1 MHRSRVRTAMAT
13 GAAVGAL
20 LLTSPGAAAPPPTPS
35 PGTGSSPTSAPTP
48 SATGPSAPTPSATA
62 ADDDPL
68 ARFHSRRVR
77 WGRCPDEPVPAEM
90 RCAVVEVPLDYAAP
104 DKGTVKVALGRIPAT
119 DPDRRIGSLL
129 INFGGPGAS
138 GMAGLAAD
146 PKSFADLGERYDLI
160 GFDPRGVGHSD
171 PVSCAGSR
179 ETEIAPDA
187 DTATLLAAVRDAAAQ
202 CRRASGPVLAHMGT
216 VDVARDMD
224 VIRQVL
230 GDEKLNYLGFS
241 YGSRLGAVYAA
252 EFPRTTGRMVL
263 DGIDTLT
270 EPMTEQA
277 LVLARAQQRALDNF
291 LTWCAHRTGCV
302 YGTNTRTAKEKVAA
316 LVERLD
322 REPLVGRDGTRL
334 TGFLAAFAI
343 GQALYSPSA
352 WPVLAEALAL
362 AETEKDP
369 AGLLLLLGLTQSP
382 EPTDPTDPTTS
393 PDPTAPSTSP
403 DAAQGDGF
411 GPVPAD
417 NGVAALAAVSCA
429 DDPDRSIDKATPA
442 ALEKEFGELEEEF
455 LKVSKVFGPRQL
467 ATLLAC
473 YGWPAGTDYIRKIDH
488 PGAPPM
494 LLVGTRGDPATPY
507 EWTEETAERLGSAVI
522 VDHKGEGHT
531 GFASSPCVRE
541 YINEFLLY
549 GRLPSGTRA
558 CVAGE

>member
-1 MHRSRVRTAMAT
+1 MHRSRVRTAIAT
-13 GAAVGAL
+13 GAAAGTL
-20 LLTSPGAAAPPPTPS
+20 LLASLGAAPPPTPT
-35 PGTGSSPTSAPTP
+35 PNPTRSPTPAPTTPAP
-48 SATGPSAPTPSATA
+48 SG
-62 ADDDPL
+62 DHDPL
-68 ARFHSRRVR
+68 ARFHSQRVR
-77 WGRCPDEPVPAEM
+77 WGDCPDEPVPPEM

-104 DKGTVKVALGRIPAT
+104 GKGTVQVALGRIPAT

-138 GMAGLAAD
+138 GMTGLAAD

-179 ETEIAPDA
+179 EPEIDPNA
-187 DTATLLAAVRDAAAQ
+187 DTAAVLAAMRDAVEQ
-202 CRRASGPVLAHMGT
+202 CRRSSGPVLAHIGT
-216 VDVARDMD
+216 VDAARDMD
-224 VIRQVL
+224 VIRRVL
-230 GDEKLNYLGFS
+230 GDKKLNYLGFS

-252 EFPRTTGRMVL
+252 QFPHTTGRMVL

-270 EPMTEQA
+270 EPLTEQA
-277 LVLARAQQRALDNF
+277 LVSARAQQRALDNF
-291 LTWCAHRTGCV
+291 LTWCAHQTDCV

-322 REPLVGRDGTRL
+322 GEPLVGRDGTDL
-334 TGFLAAFAI
+334 NGFAVSLAI

-352 WPVLAEALAL
+352 WPMLAKSLAL
-362 AETEKDP
+362 AETKKDP
-369 AGLLLLLGLTQSP
+369 AGLLALLGLGEP
-382 EPTDPTDPTTS
+382 PDPTDPTDPTEAATPTDPPES
-393 PDPTAPSTSP
+393 PDTAR
-403 DAAQGDGF
+403 GDRF

-417 NGVAALAAVSCA
+417 NAAAALAAVSCA
-429 DDPDRSIDKATPA
+429 DDPDRSIEKATPA
-442 ALEKEFGELEEEF
+442 ALEKEFTELGDEF

-467 ATLLAC
+467 VTVLAC
-473 YGWPAGTDYIRKIDH
+473 YGWPAGTDFIRRIDH

-522 VDHKGEGHT
+522 VDHKGDGHT
-531 GFASSPCVRE
+531 GFAGSPCVRE

-549 GRLPSGTRA
+549 GRLPSGTRS
-558 CVAGE
+558 CPAGE

>member
-1 MHRSRVRTAMAT
+1 MHRSRVRTGIAT
-13 GAAVGAL
+13 GAAAGAL
-20 LLTSPGAAAPPPTPS
+20 ILASLGAAPPSAPGPS
-35 PGTGSSPTSAPTP
+35 PRTGSTVTPAPTP
-48 SATGPSAPTPSATA
+48 SATGGDA
-62 ADDDPL
+62 DPL
-68 ARFHSRRVR
+68 ARFHTQRVR
-77 WGRCPDEPVPAEM
+77 WGDCPDEPVPAEM

-104 DKGTVKVALGRIPAT
+104 GKGTVKVALGRIPAT

-179 ETEIAPDA
+179 DAEIDPNA
-187 DTATLLAAVRDAAAQ
+187 DTAALLAAMREAVDQ
-202 CRRASGPVLAHMGT
+202 CRRASGPVLAHIGT

-224 VIRQVL
+224 VIRRVL

-252 EFPRTTGRMVL
+252 QFPRTTGRMVL

-277 LVLARAQQRALDNF
+277 LVLARAQQRAFDNF
-291 LTWCAHRTGCV
+291 LTWCAHLTGCV

-322 REPLVGRDGTRL
+322 QEPLVGRDGTSL
-334 TGFLAAFAI
+334 TGFLASFAI

-352 WPVLAEALAL
+352 WPALAKAL
-362 AETEKDP
+362 DQAETKKDP
-369 AGLLLLLGLTQSP
+369 AGLLALLGLTESP
-382 EPTDPTDPTTS
+382 EPTDP
-393 PDPTAPSTSP
+393 PDPTEATDSPTSP
-403 DAAQGDGF
+403 DAAQGDTF
-411 GPVPAD
+411 AAVPAD
-417 NGVAALAAVSCA
+417 NGIAALTAVSCA

-442 ALEKEFGELEEEF
+442 ALEKEFDELGEEF
-455 LKVSKVFGPRQL
+455 LEVSEVFGPRQL
-467 ATLLAC
+467 VTLLAC

-522 VDHKGEGHT
+522 VDHKGDGHT

-549 GRLPSGTRA
+549 GRLPSGTRS

>member
-1 MHRSRVRTAMAT
+1 MWIRRVRFRCRKRLEPP
-13 GAAVGAL
+13 AA
-20 LLTSPGAAAPPPTPS
+20 SPTP
-35 PGTGSSPTSAPTP
+35 AP
-48 SATGPSAPTPSATA
+48 SGDA
-62 ADDDPL
+62 DPL
-68 ARFHSRRVR
+68 ARFHTQPVH
-77 WGRCPDEPVPAEM
+77 WGPCPDKPVPAEM

-104 DKGTVKVALGRIPAT
+104 GKGTVEVALGRLPAT

-179 ETEIAPDA
+179 EAEIDPNA
-187 DTATLLAAVRDAAAQ
+187 DTAAILAAMREAVAR
-202 CRRASGPVLAHMGT
+202 CRRASGPVLAHIGT

-224 VIRQVL
+224 VIRRVL
-230 GDEKLNYLGFS
+230 GDDKLNYLGFS

-252 EFPRTTGRMVL
+252 QFPRTTGRMVL

-277 LVLARAQQRALDNF
+277 LTSARAQQRALDNF
-291 LTWCAHRTGCV
+291 LTWCAHQIDCV

-322 REPLVGRDGTRL
+322 QKPLVGRDGTDV
-334 TGFLAAFAI
+334 TGFAASLAI
-343 GQALYSPSA
+343 GQALYSPQA
-352 WPVLAEALAL
+352 WPMLAKALAL
-362 AETEKDP
+362 AETEEDP
-369 AGLLLLLGLTQSP
+369 AGLLALLGLEESP
-382 EPTDPTDPTTS
+382 DPPDPTGPPAPTDPPTS
-393 PDPTAPSTSP
+393 PESP

-411 GPVPAD
+411 GSVPAD
-417 NGVAALAAVSCA
+417 NAAAALAAVSCA
-429 DDPDRSIDKATPA
+429 DDPDRSIDKADPA
-442 ALEKEFGELEEEF
+442 ALEREFEQLDGEF
-455 LKVSKVFGPRQL
+455 RQVSEVFGPRQL
-467 ATLLAC
+467 VTLLAC

-522 VDHKGEGHT
+522 VDHKGDGHT

-541 YINEFLLY
+541 YINDFLLY
-549 GRLPSGTRA
+549 GRLPSGTRP